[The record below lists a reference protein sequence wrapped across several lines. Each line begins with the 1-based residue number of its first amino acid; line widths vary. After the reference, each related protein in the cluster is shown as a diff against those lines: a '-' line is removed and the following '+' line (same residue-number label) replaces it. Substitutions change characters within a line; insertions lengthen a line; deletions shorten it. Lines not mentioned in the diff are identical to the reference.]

1 MGGGIEIQD
10 NETLAVSFPG
20 SPGSFKWDGHGSFS
34 PLASGKRISQVC
46 AFFFITRVECI
57 CL

>member
-1 MGGGIEIQD
+1 MGGGIENQD

-34 PLASGKRISQVC
+34 PLAAAGKRISQV
-46 AFFFITRVECI
+46 
-57 CL
+57 